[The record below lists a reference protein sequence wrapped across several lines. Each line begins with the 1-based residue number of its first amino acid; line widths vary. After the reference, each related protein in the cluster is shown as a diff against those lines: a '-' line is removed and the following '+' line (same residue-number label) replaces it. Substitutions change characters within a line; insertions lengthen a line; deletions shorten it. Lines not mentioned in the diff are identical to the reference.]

1 MTFLGYLN
9 FKDVYQVPKLQRS
22 YSVALWLLD
31 RKKRESSKA
40 VNQYPIDYS
49 KGLLYRADRHRL
61 RGFCTLE
68 PVHDYILDKSTAV
81 SSFFDDFDSN
91 SHTINLPD

>member
-1 MTFLGYLN
+1 MSKQLGLGFCQTFVTFLGYLN
-9 FKDVYQVPKLQRS
+9 FKDVYQLPKLQRS

-49 KGLLYRADRHRL
+49 KGLLYRADYHRL
-61 RGFCTLE
+61 HWAAS
-68 PVHDYILDKSTAV
+68 VH
-81 SSFFDDFDSN
+81 
-91 SHTINLPD
+91 

>member
-1 MTFLGYLN
+1 MTFLEYLN

-49 KGLLYRADRHRL
+49 KGLLYRADHHRL

-68 PVHDYILDKSTAV
+68 PVHDYILDKSIAV
-81 SSFFDDFDSN
+81 SSFFLMIL
-91 SHTINLPD
+91 TQIA